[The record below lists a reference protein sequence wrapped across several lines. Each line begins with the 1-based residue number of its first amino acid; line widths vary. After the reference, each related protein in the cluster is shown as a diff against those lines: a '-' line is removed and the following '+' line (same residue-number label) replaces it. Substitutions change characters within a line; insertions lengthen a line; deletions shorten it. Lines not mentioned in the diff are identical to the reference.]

1 VVRTGDGRIVLE
13 TSMVDHGAG
22 PRGLAATSLAL
33 AYLDAQGGRPNGFA
47 GGRDDRNVRLYR

>member
-1 VVRTGDGRIVLE
+1 
-13 TSMVDHGAG
+13 MVDHGAG